1 MNFLALKEMKE
12 ALEVAV
18 FDLISPVGLIASF
31 LFIWF
36 KTDFLVSYLKL
47 MNFNTSE
54 YEERSIDD
62 PDLLFCEFL
71 ACKYYDKKFIFFIFK
86 LLSCPFCL
94 AAWLSLGVSLMY
106 SLKLIGVYYALSLLL
121 FKFLEKS
128 FFSDD

>member
-54 YEERSIDD
+54 YEARSIDNH
-62 PDLLFCEFL
+62 DLLFCEFL
-71 ACKYYDKKFIFFIFK
+71 AFKYYDK
-86 LLSCPFCL
+86 
-94 AAWLSLGVSLMY
+94 
-106 SLKLIGVYYALSLLL
+106 
-121 FKFLEKS
+121 
-128 FFSDD
+128 

>member
-1 MNFLALKEMKE
+1 MKE

-47 MNFNTSE
+47 INFKTSE

-62 PDLLFCEFL
+62 PDLLFCEYL
-71 ACKYYDKKFIFFIFK
+71 ACKDYDKKFIFFIFK

-94 AAWLSLGVSLMY
+94 AAWLSLGVSLIY

-121 FKFLEKS
+121 FKLLEKS